1 MPVTTSGV
9 ERPLTDLCS
18 LRDRVAVVT
27 GAAKG
32 IGLAS
37 ARRLAEAG
45 ADVALLDIDQ
55 QTCER
60 EASRIQAD
68 FGVRTIGIGVD
79 SADADA
85 VRAAIAQCVSHFG
98 GLHIW
103 VNNAGIFPEIPTLDI
118 TDAEY
123 DRLMSLNQRGMFLA
137 ARDAAK
143 AMLGNANGG
152 VIINM
157 ISVSGLVAATNSAH
171 YVAGKHAI
179 AGATKAFARDL
190 APHGIR
196 VMAIAPTLINTPG
209 VQAGLAG
216 SEESREALEAFIG
229 RIPLGRAGEADEVAR
244 TVFFA
249 ASDLAAFMT
258 GSVLVVDGGELVL

>member
-1 MPVTTSGV
+1 MNSTAQHT
-9 ERPLTDLCS
+9 ERPLSDLCS
-18 LRDRVAVVT
+18 LRGRVAAIT

-32 IGLAS
+32 IGLAC

-55 QTCER
+55 QTCEQ
-60 EASRIQAD
+60 AATRIRAD
-68 FGVRTIGIGVD
+68 FGVKAIGMAVD
-79 SADADA
+79 SSDPDA
-85 VRAAIAQCVSHFG
+85 VRAAIKQCISQLG
-98 GLHIW
+98 ALNIW
-103 VNNAGIFPEIPTLDI
+103 VNNAGIFPEISTLDI
-118 TDAEY
+118 TDGEY
-123 DRLMSLNQRGMFLA
+123 DRLMNLNQRGMFLA

-143 AMLGNANGG
+143 EMIHNQHGG

-157 ISVSGLVAATNSAH
+157 ISVSALIAATNSAH

-196 VMAIAPTLINTPG
+196 VMAVAPTLINTPG
-209 VQAGLAG
+209 VQAGLSG
-216 SEESREALEAFIG
+216 GEESRKSLEAFIE

-244 TVFFA
+244 AVFFA